1 MIPYWK
7 QYIDENDVNSVIEVL
22 KSNYLTTWPKVE
34 EFEKKVCEYTKVK
47 YCVSCWNWT
56 QALHLAYEAI
66 WLKYWD
72 EVITTANT
80 FVATSNMILQVWAIP
95 VFCDINLE
103 TYNIDE
109 DKIEKLINPKT
120 KAISVVHFAWKSCN
134 MKKIWNIAKENNL
147 KVIEDWAHALWAEY
161 NWEKIWNSQSDVI
174 TFSFHPVKPI
184 TTWEWWCVVTNNEE
198 YYKKM
203 KNYRWHGIQRDENGL
218 NNMIDFWSNYR
229 ICDIQCALWVS
240 QLSKIDSFMKKR
252 RNIAKLYNQL
262 LIKSNKIFLP
272 ITDTENNKSW
282 WHLYVIR
289 FEDKKTRDKV
299 MDILKSNWYWVTLHY
314 PPVYTHTYYRNN
326 WYRDFEL
333 DNCNIYYK
341 TCLSL
346 PIFFELE
353 EKEIRDICN
362 LIIKNI

>member
-1 MIPYWK
+1 
-7 QYIDENDVNSVIEVL
+7 
-22 KSNYLTTWPKVE
+22 
-34 EFEKKVCEYTKVK
+34 
-47 YCVSCWNWT
+47 
-56 QALHLAYEAI
+56 
-66 WLKYWD
+66 
-72 EVITTANT
+72 
-80 FVATSNMILQVWAIP
+80 
-95 VFCDINLE
+95 
-103 TYNIDE
+103 
-109 DKIEKLINPKT
+109 
-120 KAISVVHFAWKSCN
+120 
-134 MKKIWNIAKENNL
+134 
-147 KVIEDWAHALWAEY
+147 
-161 NWEKIWNSQSDVI
+161 
-174 TFSFHPVKPI
+174 
-184 TTWEWWCVVTNNEE
+184 
-198 YYKKM
+198 
-203 KNYRWHGIQRDENGL
+203 
-218 NNMIDFWSNYR
+218 
-229 ICDIQCALWVS
+229 
-240 QLSKIDSFMKKR
+240 MKKR